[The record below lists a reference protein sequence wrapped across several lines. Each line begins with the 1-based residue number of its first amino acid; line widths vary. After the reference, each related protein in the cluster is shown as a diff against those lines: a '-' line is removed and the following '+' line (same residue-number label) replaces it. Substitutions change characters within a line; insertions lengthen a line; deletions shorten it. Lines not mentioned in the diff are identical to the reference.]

1 MKGKQRLKSLSQEKQ
16 IQLFSF
22 LRGLEAKAHKFLTA
36 MSPAIAMV
44 DKNKQDGYGFG
55 AEYGNFASNTC
66 SKAKCSGKLFILFII
81 FAFINTCSCRGWDQ
95 AKVLGTFQ
103 PKPRRRQ
110 CKISILLHH
119 LHVKGQ
125 GE

>member
-55 AEYGNFASNTC
+55 AEYA
-66 SKAKCSGKLFILFII
+66 
-81 FAFINTCSCRGWDQ
+81 
-95 AKVLGTFQ
+95 VLVETVLV
-103 PKPRRRQ
+103 PV
-110 CKISILLHH
+110 LVLHRS
-119 LHVKGQ
+119 LSTVFVRTPY
-125 GE
+125 